1 MALKGLDDIDSRIL
15 TELQKNGRVPNIELA
30 DTVGLSPSQC
40 LRRLRRIEGLGIVR
54 GYTTLLSTE
63 ALGLGVTAF
72 TRVSVEKHGHA
83 PTQAFERG
91 VQRIPE
97 VLECYSL
104 TGEADYLLRVVAP
117 DLTGYSDVLTGKVL
131 PLPGV
136 TSVNSALVLR
146 EIKHTTT
153 LPLQYARRG

>member
-1 MALKGLDDIDSRIL
+1 MALKWLDQIDSRIL
-15 TELQKNGRVPNIELA
+15 TELQKNGRAPNIELA
-30 DTVGLSPSQC
+30 EAVGLSPSQC

-72 TRVSVEKHGHA
+72 TRVSLERHGQA

-97 VLECYSL
+97 VLECCSL

-117 DLTGYSDVLTGKVL
+117 DLKGYSDILTGKVM

-146 EIKHTTT
+146 EIKHTTA
-153 LPLQYARRG
+153 LPLEYARRG

>member
-1 MALKGLDDIDSRIL
+1 M
-15 TELQKNGRVPNIELA
+15 
-30 DTVGLSPSQC
+30 
-40 LRRLRRIEGLGIVR
+40 
-54 GYTTLLSTE
+54 
-63 ALGLGVTAF
+63 
-72 TRVSVEKHGHA
+72 SVEKHGHA

-117 DLTGYSDVLTGKVL
+117 DLTGYSDVLTGKIM

-146 EIKHTTT
+146 EIKHITA